1 MGQKNY
7 ESRQA
12 ALNFLPDFCDFL
24 AMPCDANNPPELE
37 ANIEWCEQQFSQR
50 GFTVKHLPTAGIEV
64 LLATYE
70 VDADLPEV
78 LFYVQIDGQPVDAS
92 RWANG
97 APYTPMLGKPTEEGY
112 TFLEELPT
120 DFANVD
126 PSYRLFSRAASDAK
140 GPIAMFLAA
149 WDHMQ
154 QKGRQP
160 AYNVKVIM
168 DTEEELGSPNLPP
181 VVIAEREALSAD
193 HFVILDGPPHIS
205 NPPTLVFGARGIA
218 TARITVYGPRV
229 PLHSGHYGNYAPN
242 PALRMAQLLASMK
255 NDAGVVTIPYW
266 YDGITLSESV
276 KNTLAAVPD
285 KLEEIN
291 HKLGFAAPDQVGGSL
306 QEAIQYPSL
315 NVRGLSSGWVG
326 AAVRTIIPANA
337 VANLDIRLV
346 KESDPERLMEL
357 LQAHIRAQGYYLITD
372 GREPT
377 DEERDQYPR
386 IASFAYKETKYFCL
400 TEAIA
405 NYLQK
410 FIVYRKRK
418 VSVGKRLIQDL
429 SAQFKKNKD
438 EKFLLPCSNLGAKSV
453 CNYLDELGLDW
464 TDAMMYRTVSSDL
477 SDLSDVTYD
486 ILVFFSPLGITSLYE
501 NFPDFKQNDTRLA
514 VFGSST
520 TQAVEE
526 RGLQV
531 NIRVQP
537 PEVPSMTKA
546 LEIYLKQ
553 SNPDI

>member
-1 MGQKNY
+1 MSCLGGLYNSKNQFSGILLKQMSVFSKLLSFNAFLMRYSLLLLGCLFLGNSLMGQKNY

-12 ALNFLPDFCDFL
+12 ALNFLPAFCDFL

-70 VDADLPEV
+70 VNPDLPEV

-120 DFANVD
+120 DFASVD

-386 IASFAYKETKYFCL
+386 IASFAYKVAYGAFRTPLDAPTGQWLEGALRQTLKEDIVKIRTHGGSIPIAPFVETL
-400 TEAIA
+400 DVPAV
-405 NYLQK
+405 
-410 FIVYRKRK
+410 IV
-418 VSVGKRLIQDL
+418 
-429 SAQFKKNKD
+429 
-438 EKFLLPCSNLGAKSV
+438 P
-453 CNYLDELGLDW
+453 
-464 TDAMMYRTVSSDL
+464 
-477 SDLSDVTYD
+477 
-486 ILVFFSPLGITSLYE
+486 LV
-501 NFPDFKQNDTRLA
+501 
-514 VFGSST
+514 
-520 TQAVEE
+520 
-526 RGLQV
+526 
-531 NIRVQP
+531 
-537 PEVPSMTKA
+537 
-546 LEIYLKQ
+546 
-553 SNPDI
+553 NPDNNQHSPNENLMLSNYFRGVEACYGILTTPIP